1 MYDIDIQL
9 NFELLIKV
17 VVIDTQLICD
27 EGSSDEQD
35 AYFQKVEEK
44 IRIASAANA
53 PYFIVAGHYPVYS
66 VGDIGTTDKL
76 VQKLKPILHKY
87 NVQAYFSGHDHT
99 MQHLTDNYMNT
110 TVHYVVSGAAA
121 YVDDSTAHMNTVP
134 NNSLKFAW
142 KTNEDQFN
150 CSWCA
155 DERCNMCTGALV
167 LVKATKQNMTF
178 IYLNTH
184 GETIYSDLTLYPK
197 NSADNKLSIN
207 GLFNYLVVVV
217 LFYFKKYFNKL

>member
-1 MYDIDIQL
+1 M
-9 NFELLIKV
+9 NSELLMKV

-27 EGSSDEQD
+27 EGSSDEQE

-44 IRIASAANA
+44 IRIASGANA

-66 VGDIGTTDKL
+66 VGVIGSTDKL

-99 MQHLTDNYMNT
+99 MQHLTDVYMNK
-110 TVHYVVSGAAA
+110 TVQYVVSGAAA

-134 NNSLKFAW
+134 DNSLKFAW

-155 DERCNMCTGALV
+155 DERCNRCTGALV

-178 IYLNTH
+178 IYLNTN
-184 GETIYSDLTLYPK
+184 GEPIYSDLTLYPN
-197 NSADNKLSIN
+197 NSAGNKWSFDSFLKY
-207 GLFNYLVVVV
+207 LFVLV
-217 LFYFKKYFNKL
+217 LFYFKK